1 MPVLGRVGER
11 AGKQRRF
18 LCPRRDLGGR
28 CHLGREIDRRAGN
41 PGNPRT
47 FTPSGGCGLAVA
59 AGPARCDDS
68 RSGGTTLTYLT
79 VLLLA
84 GAAHGQEAIGSATSI
99 TPQAEGSHGG
109 KHTLATGS
117 NVYHQDDI
125 ETGVI
130 GIAGL
135 RFHDNSD
142 LKVGPKSRVKL
153 DKFIYDPNR
162 SAGSV
167 AIEAA
172 KGSFRFSTGSQTEG
186 SYQVKTPYGTLGI
199 RG

>member
-1 MPVLGRVGER
+1 MNCYSKKDSCR
-11 AGKQRRF
+11 A
-18 LCPRRDLGGR
+18 
-28 CHLGREIDRRAGN
+28 
-41 PGNPRT
+41 
-47 FTPSGGCGLAVA
+47 
-59 AGPARCDDS
+59 
-68 RSGGTTLTYLT
+68 RSGGTALTYLT

-99 TPQAEGSHGG
+99 TPQAAGSHGG

-125 ETGVI
+125 ETGV
-130 GIAGL
+130 GGVAGL

-167 AIEAA
+167 AN
-172 KGSFRFSTGSQTEG
+172 
-186 SYQVKTPYGTLGI
+186 TL
-199 RG
+199 

>member
-1 MPVLGRVGER
+1 MER
-11 AGKQRRF
+11 AMNCYSKKDG
-18 LCPRRDLGGR
+18 C
-28 CHLGREIDRRAGN
+28 RA
-41 PGNPRT
+41 
-47 FTPSGGCGLAVA
+47 
-59 AGPARCDDS
+59 
-68 RSGGTTLTYLT
+68 LTYLT

-84 GAAHGQEAIGSATSI
+84 GAAYGQEAIGSATSI
-99 TPQAEGSHGG
+99 TPQAESSHGG
-109 KHTLATGS
+109 KHTLAAGS
-117 NVYHQDDI
+117 TVYHQDDI
-125 ETGVI
+125 ETGVS
-130 GIAGL
+130 GAAGL

-172 KGSFRFSTGSQTEG
+172 KGSFRFSTGSQTKG

>member
-1 MPVLGRVGER
+1 
-11 AGKQRRF
+11 
-18 LCPRRDLGGR
+18 
-28 CHLGREIDRRAGN
+28 
-41 PGNPRT
+41 
-47 FTPSGGCGLAVA
+47 
-59 AGPARCDDS
+59 
-68 RSGGTTLTYLT
+68 
-79 VLLLA
+79 LLLA

-109 KHTLATGS
+109 KHTLAIGS

-153 DKFIYDPNR
+153 EQFIYDPNR

-186 SYQVKTPYGTLGI
+186 SHQVKTPYGTLGI

>member
-1 MPVLGRVGER
+1 MER
-11 AGKQRRF
+11 AMNCYSKK
-18 LCPRRDLGGR
+18 
-28 CHLGREIDRRAGN
+28 
-41 PGNPRT
+41 
-47 FTPSGGCGLAVA
+47 
-59 AGPARCDDS
+59 DS
-68 RSGGTTLTYLT
+68 CRRSGGTALTYLT
-79 VLLLA
+79 VLLFA

-109 KHTLATGS
+109 KHTLAIGS

>member
-1 MPVLGRVGER
+1 MER
-11 AGKQRRF
+11 AMNCYSKKDS
-18 LCPRRDLGGR
+18 C
-28 CHLGREIDRRAGN
+28 RA
-41 PGNPRT
+41 
-47 FTPSGGCGLAVA
+47 
-59 AGPARCDDS
+59 
-68 RSGGTTLTYLT
+68 RSGGRALTYLT

-109 KHTLATGS
+109 KHT
-117 NVYHQDDI
+117 
-125 ETGVI
+125 TGVV

>member
-1 MPVLGRVGER
+1 MNCHSKKDSCRARSAGTALTCVAVLM
-11 AGKQRRF
+11 
-18 LCPRRDLGGR
+18 
-28 CHLGREIDRRAGN
+28 
-41 PGNPRT
+41 
-47 FTPSGGCGLAVA
+47 
-59 AGPARCDDS
+59 
-68 RSGGTTLTYLT
+68 
-79 VLLLA
+79 LA
-84 GAAHGQEAIGSATSI
+84 GTAHGQEAIGSATSI
-99 TPQAEGSHGG
+99 TPQAEGLHGG

-117 NVYHQDDI
+117 NVYHQEDI
-125 ETGVI
+125 ETGAG

-153 DKFIYDPNR
+153 DKFIYDPNK

-172 KGSFRFSTGSQTEG
+172 KGSFRFSTGSQTKG

>member
-1 MPVLGRVGER
+1 MNCYSKKDGCR
-11 AGKQRRF
+11 A
-18 LCPRRDLGGR
+18 
-28 CHLGREIDRRAGN
+28 
-41 PGNPRT
+41 
-47 FTPSGGCGLAVA
+47 
-59 AGPARCDDS
+59 
-68 RSGGTTLTYLT
+68 LTYLT

-84 GAAHGQEAIGSATSI
+84 GAAYGQEAIGSATSV

-109 KHTLATGS
+109 KHTLAAGG
-117 NVYHQDDI
+117 NVYHQEDI
-125 ETGVI
+125 ETGAS

-172 KGSFRFSTGSQTEG
+172 KGSFSFLDWVADERFVSIKNALRYVGHPRITNAARYANACPLVSWTMKKVLGSLQLR
-186 SYQVKTPYGTLGI
+186 VI
-199 RG
+199 D

>member
-1 MPVLGRVGER
+1 MNRYFKKDGCR
-11 AGKQRRF
+11 A
-18 LCPRRDLGGR
+18 LP
-28 CHLGREIDRRAGN
+28 
-41 PGNPRT
+41 
-47 FTPSGGCGLAVA
+47 
-59 AGPARCDDS
+59 
-68 RSGGTTLTYLT
+68 YLT

-84 GAAHGQEAIGSATSI
+84 GAAYGQEAIGSATSI

-109 KHTLATGS
+109 KHTLAAGS
-117 NVYHQDDI
+117 TVYHQDDI
-125 ETGVI
+125 ETGVN

-153 DKFIYDPNR
+153 DKFIYDPNK

-172 KGSFRFSTGSQTEG
+172 KGSFRFSTGPQTKG

>member
-1 MPVLGRVGER
+1 LYGNGARHELLFQKRWLPSSHLSYRVVSGRCLR
-11 AGKQRRF
+11 AGSYR
-18 LCPRRDLGGR
+18 
-28 CHLGREIDRRAGN
+28 
-41 PGNPRT
+41 
-47 FTPSGGCGLAVA
+47 
-59 AGPARCDDS
+59 
-68 RSGGTTLTYLT
+68 
-79 VLLLA
+79 
-84 GAAHGQEAIGSATSI
+84 TSI

-109 KHTLATGS
+109 KHTLAAGS
-117 NVYHQDDI
+117 TVYHQDDI
-125 ETGVI
+125 ETGVS
-130 GIAGL
+130 GAAGL

-172 KGSFRFSTGSQTEG
+172 KGSFRFSTGSQTKG

>member
-1 MPVLGRVGER
+1 MNDATKP
-11 AGKQRRF
+11 
-18 LCPRRDLGGR
+18 
-28 CHLGREIDRRAGN
+28 
-41 PGNPRT
+41 
-47 FTPSGGCGLAVA
+47 
-59 AGPARCDDS
+59 
-68 RSGGTTLTYLT
+68 
-79 VLLLA
+79 

-99 TPQAEGSHGG
+99 TPQAEGSHGC

-117 NVYHQDDI
+117 NGYPQDDI
-125 ETGVI
+125 KTRLI
-130 GIAGL
+130 GRAGP

>member
-1 MPVLGRVGER
+1 MER
-11 AGKQRRF
+11 AMNCYFKKDS
-18 LCPRRDLGGR
+18 C
-28 CHLGREIDRRAGN
+28 RA
-41 PGNPRT
+41 
-47 FTPSGGCGLAVA
+47 
-59 AGPARCDDS
+59 
-68 RSGGTTLTYLT
+68 RSGGTALTFLT

-84 GAAHGQEAIGSATSI
+84 GAAHGQEAIGSAISI